1 LAVAASTISR
11 TIAAIPQSL
20 ALFSDPAARE
30 TLASFFLDPGLP
42 GNEIWISK
50 IANSIFE
57 ESIAV
62 LMNGILLGT
71 VDTLGDKKFE
81 TEFDE
86 VKAEM
91 GQFMILCK
99 HHSLLSG
106 MFEN

>member
-1 LAVAASTISR
+1 
-11 TIAAIPQSL
+11 
-20 ALFSDPAARE
+20 
-30 TLASFFLDPGLP
+30 
-42 GNEIWISK
+42 
-50 IANSIFE
+50 
-57 ESIAV
+57 
-62 LMNGILLGT
+62 LLGT